1 MKETLEIKSQNILD
15 IFDKYNKRG
24 LRINLYTFEVS
35 EGRTFYLY
43 SKNLD
48 VSLRVN
54 ISSDYSKFDST
65 NCHDLN
71 IKISF
76 DREQKRTSWSIDKD
90 FNRLSVFIGTDKLRM
105 LADFIDEVS
114 AIVIY
119 EAPEFLAYVENKA
132 KLAKLEKEK
141 EELIEKLEK
150 QLEGLKYE

>member
-1 MKETLEIKSQNILD
+1 MKETLEIKAQNILD

-35 EGRTFYLY
+35 DYWY
-43 SKNLD
+43 SKKLD

-54 ISSDYSKFDST
+54 ISSDYSRFDST

-76 DREQKRTSWSIDKD
+76 DQEQKRTSWSIDKD
-90 FNRLSVFIGTDKLRM
+90 FNRLSVFIGTDKLRI

-114 AIVIY
+114 AIAIY
-119 EAPEFLAYVENKA
+119 EAPEFLTYVENKA
-132 KLAKLEKEK
+132 KLANLEKEK

-150 QLEGLKYE
+150 QLEDLKN